1 MYKIYKYQLCI
12 PPGCTTKFLLTMR
25 LTTFLLFTA
34 IFQVSASSFAQK
46 VTLNA
51 NRIPLVKVIRQIR
64 NQTGYDFV
72 FSSKTL
78 EDANPV
84 TVNMKNA
91 ELQDVLVEIFKD
103 QPLEFVLDA
112 KTVVVSRKTT
122 TFFDRFASSFNSIE
136 VRGSIVDSLGNAL
149 PGASIRI
156 KNTKRIVISSSE
168 GTFYLDNVDEKAKLI
183 ISYLGYKDT
192 EIDVKP
198 NLGKI
203 TLKMLSAVLNEVSI
217 VSTGYQS
224 LPKER
229 VTGSFGVVTAK
240 ELELYPVVSVL
251 ERLQGLVP
259 GVNVSTKTVA
269 GRSRNGTVNV
279 RGISTLVST
288 YTKVSTDPLLVIDG
302 FPSQQSITNG
312 AFDFLNP
319 DDIEQVTF
327 LKDAAAASIWGIQAA
342 NGVIVVVTK
351 KGTKNSKSVINFS
364 TTIGTS
370 QRPKANYGKLMSMPE
385 YIALEKELIDKGRL
399 PDLVSNTSTFF
410 PENNS
415 QGQAIIWAAKRGAI
429 TDAQRD
435 QQLAALGTNDNSEQV
450 SKLLLQSPT
459 TRQYNLSVS
468 GGGVNNS
475 YFVSGYLYDED
486 RAYKSNTNKGY
497 SLKASNVSNLLNGRV
512 SLTTDLTIG
521 NTKDKINGAAVR
533 AMSIFPGGLRPYDML
548 QDANGNNIKYDVLVI
563 PQRARDLESKGY
575 LPFAYSPVDELN
587 YSNTINNNNNL
598 NFNLAANGKITP
610 WLSVNVSGNL
620 GRYFSEKETYWEPD
634 SYEARMMV
642 NRGTSLNTN
651 GSRAYGVP
659 QGGKL
664 DLGNSLGRTYSVRG
678 QMSVDKNWNQK
689 HQLNLLFGN
698 EIREQF
704 SKESGEVRYGV
715 DKTINASR
723 AVNPGGAYRDMYGST
738 QTIGA
743 TSRLV
748 VEKTTRSLSYYANG
762 SYTYDNKYTVSASA
776 RFDDYNLLGVDRRDR
791 AKPLWSAGLR
801 WNVKNEE
808 FLKGTSWLN
817 QLSLRATY
825 GFSGNAPQGYA
836 PVAVINIL
844 GNDFYTGYPYGL
856 IATPAVDNLGWET
869 TRMINYGLDFSLFN
883 NRVSGS
889 VEYYEK
895 QSRDIIWSMPINAA
909 YGYANTLFNT
919 ANLDGKGVDI
929 GISVVSVKSKDF
941 RNSSTFNISYN
952 TNIIKDVRFDL
963 PTTSFGT
970 QNLYSGYPSDY
981 VFSYVW
987 GGLDAN
993 GQSVIKDP
1001 KIPGKTYSVMD
1012 FPFQDIRTYSGRSTS
1027 PWFGSFSNSFQYKQ
1041 WSLDV
1046 QFMYALG
1053 GVFRKPSAVSIGFTN
1068 NTNVGRSGDLAE
1080 RWMKPGDEAFTNVPG
1095 LYFGANSN
1103 YNQSLGRY
1111 TESDYLIRS
1120 RSNIHL
1126 QQIMLSYSLPKRI
1139 TDKLGIKR
1147 LSFSA
1152 VARNLGLIWAANK
1165 ENFDPDY
1172 LYTTGN
1178 TYQLAP
1184 VPSFSFRTGLNF

>member
-1 MYKIYKYQLCI
+1 MYKIYKYKLCI
-12 PPGCTTKFLLTMR
+12 PPGCTAKFLLTMR
-25 LTTFLLFTA
+25 LTTLLLFTA

-46 VTLNA
+46 VTLQA
-51 NRIPLVKVIRQIR
+51 NRTSLVKVMKQIR
-64 NQTGYDFV
+64 SQTGYDFV

-78 EDANPV
+78 DDAKPV
-84 TVNMKNA
+84 TINRKNA
-91 ELQDVLVEIFKD
+91 ELLDVLDEIFKD

-122 TFFDRFASSFNSIE
+122 TFFDRLVSSFNNIE
-136 VRGSIVDSLGNAL
+136 VRGTVVDSLGNAL
-149 PGASIRI
+149 TGASIRV
-156 KNTKRIVISSSE
+156 KGTKRIVISSSE
-168 GTFYLDNVDEKAKLI
+168 GTFYLDNVDEKATLI
-183 ISYLGYKDT
+183 ISYLGYKDA
-192 EIDVKP
+192 EIAVKP

-203 TLKMLSAVLNEVSI
+203 TLKISSAALDEVSI

-229 VTGSFGVVTAK
+229 ATGSFGVVTAK
-240 ELELYPVVSVL
+240 ELEQYPVVSVL

-259 GVNVSTKTVA
+259 GVNISTKTVA
-269 GRSRNGTVNV
+269 GKSRNATVNV
-279 RGISTLVST
+279 RGISTIVSS
-288 YTKVSTDPLLVIDG
+288 YTRVSTDPLLVIDG

-351 KGTKNSKSVINFS
+351 KGTKNSKPVINFS
-364 TTIGTS
+364 ATIGTS
-370 QRPKANYGKLMSMPE
+370 QRPKANYGKLMSMPD

-399 PDLVSNTSTFF
+399 TDLVLNTSSFF

-415 QGQAIIWAAKRGAI
+415 QAQAIIWAAKRGAI

-435 QQLAALGTNDNSEQV
+435 QQLVALGANDNSDQV
-450 SKLLLQSPT
+450 SELLLQPPT

-512 SLTTDLTIG
+512 SLTTDLTVG

-533 AMSIFPGGLRPYDML
+533 AMSIFSGGLRPYDML
-548 QDANGNNIKYDVLVI
+548 QDANGSNIKYDVLVI

-598 NFNLAANGKITP
+598 NFNLAVNGKITP

-634 SYEARMMV
+634 SYDARMMV
-642 NRGTSLNTN
+642 NKGTSLNTT
-651 GSRAYGVP
+651 GGRVYGIP

-664 DLGNSLGRTYSVRG
+664 DLNNSLGRTYSVRG

-689 HQLNLLFGN
+689 HQFNLLFGN

-723 AVNPGGAYRDMYGST
+723 AVNPGAAYRDMYGLT

-748 VEKTTRSLSYYANG
+748 VEKTTRSLSYYANS

-791 AKPLWSAGLR
+791 AKPLWSAGLK

-808 FLKGTSWLN
+808 FLKSTSWLN
-817 QLSLRATY
+817 QLSFRATY

-836 PVAVINIL
+836 PVAVINLL

-895 QSRDIIWSMPINAA
+895 QSRDIIWNMPINAA
-909 YGYANTLFNT
+909 YGYASTLFNT
-919 ANLDGKGVDI
+919 ANLDGKGIDI

-952 TNIIKDVRFDL
+952 TNIIKDARFDI
-963 PTTSFGT
+963 PTLSFGP

-987 GGLDAN
+987 AGLDAT

-1012 FPFQDIRTYSGRSTS
+1012 FPFLDIRTYSGRSTS
-1027 PWFGSFSNSFQYKQ
+1027 PWFGSLSNSFQYKQ
-1041 WSLDV
+1041 WALDV

-1053 GVFRKPSAVSIGFTN
+1053 GVFRKPSVVSIGFTN
-1068 NTNVGRSGDLAE
+1068 NTNVGRSGDLSE
-1080 RWMKPGDEAFTNVPG
+1080 RWMNPGDEAFTNVPG

-1103 YNQSLGRY
+1103 YNQSLARY